1 MTLRTQRADV
11 VPYDDGWPAR
21 FAELAAAVRD
31 ALGDTAVRID
41 HVGPTAVPG
50 TAARPVIDIQ
60 VSVAAFDPPGAYEP
74 QLAALG
80 YSLLPDDDK
89 TQRFFGRRVDNVAR
103 VHVRVAGSF
112 SEQRALLVRDHQRE
126 HPDEPGLA
134 EADRWA
140 QATGWA
146 PGPSDA

>member
-1 MTLRTQRADV
+1 MTLRAQRADV
-11 VPYDDGWPAR
+11 VPYDESWPAR
-21 FAELAAAVRD
+21 FSELAGAVRG
-31 ALGDTAVRID
+31 ALGDAALRID
-41 HVGPTAVPG
+41 HIGATAVPG

-60 VSVAAFDPPGAYEP
+60 VSVAAFEPSDAYVP
-74 QLAALG
+74 QLEDLG
-80 YSLLPDDDK
+80 YSLLPDDDR

-112 SEQRALLVRDHQRE
+112 AEQRALLVRDHLRD

-140 QATGWA
+140 QETGWS